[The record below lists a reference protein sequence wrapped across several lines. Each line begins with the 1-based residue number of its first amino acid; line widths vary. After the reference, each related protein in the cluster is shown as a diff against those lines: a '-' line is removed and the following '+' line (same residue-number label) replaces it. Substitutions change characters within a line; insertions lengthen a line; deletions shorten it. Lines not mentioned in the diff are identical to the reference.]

1 MHLRRR
7 YCASLPWTAATTAAP
22 ATFHVTCSATHLCA
36 CDGAWPPRLRPCD
49 GMQRRMGE
57 PEVPPQIFRCAESE
71 SATCDFATH
80 VLSSMCYMLGRWPSF
95 LCVCSVFSS
104 SSIQL
109 HWPQY
114 PPNQTNAAQKWFQTS
129 NGLLGAGPSV
139 PIVNPSTGV
148 VWEVHPGLGNGFH
161 ATPKISTT
169 NGVPIHGGSVIPVVI
184 VEGTNCLLP

>member
-7 YCASLPWTAATTAAP
+7 YCASPPWTAATTATP
-22 ATFHVTCSATHLCA
+22 ATFH
-36 CDGAWPPRLRPCD
+36 
-49 GMQRRMGE
+49 RRMGE
-57 PEVPPQIFRCAESE
+57 PKVPPLIFGRAESE

-80 VLSSMCYMLGRWPSF
+80 VLSSMCYMPGRWSSF
-95 LCVCSVFSS
+95 LCVCSVFSP

-129 NGLLGAGPSV
+129 NGLLGAGPSGTMVVDAIITDYSAMHVASV
-139 PIVNPSTGV
+139 PIVNPSTVV
-148 VWEVHPGLGNGFH
+148 VWEVPPGLGNGFH